1 MDIVRENGL
10 GVNILTMIY
19 DTMIIRI
26 VVTDAE
32 KLLILK
38 RTIAP
43 TAEQKWMKRSESMK
57 DERARVAIDRAM
69 RETYVENELTRK
81 AIVFFAK
88 LIFRLERQG
97 KIYLTN
103 NENTI
108 IDYLRNGDFSIF
120 DGKE

>member
-1 MDIVRENGL
+1 
-10 GVNILTMIY
+10 
-19 DTMIIRI
+19 
-26 VVTDAE
+26 
-32 KLLILK
+32 
-38 RTIAP
+38 
-43 TAEQKWMKRSESMK
+43 MK
-57 DERARVAIDRAM
+57 DERARFAIDRTM
-69 RETYVENELTRK
+69 REMYVEDELTRK

-120 DGKE
+120 

>member
-1 MDIVRENGL
+1 
-10 GVNILTMIY
+10 
-19 DTMIIRI
+19 
-26 VVTDAE
+26 
-32 KLLILK
+32 
-38 RTIAP
+38 
-43 TAEQKWMKRSESMK
+43 MK
-57 DERARVAIDRAM
+57 DERARFAIDRAI
-69 RETYVENELTRK
+69 REMYVEDELTRK

-120 DGKE
+120 

>member
-1 MDIVRENGL
+1 
-10 GVNILTMIY
+10 
-19 DTMIIRI
+19 
-26 VVTDAE
+26 
-32 KLLILK
+32 
-38 RTIAP
+38 
-43 TAEQKWMKRSESMK
+43 MK

-69 RETYVENELTRK
+69 REMYVEDELTRK

-120 DGKE
+120 DVKE

>member
-1 MDIVRENGL
+1 
-10 GVNILTMIY
+10 
-19 DTMIIRI
+19 
-26 VVTDAE
+26 
-32 KLLILK
+32 
-38 RTIAP
+38 
-43 TAEQKWMKRSESMK
+43 MK

-69 RETYVENELTRK
+69 REMYVEDELTRK

>member
-1 MDIVRENGL
+1 
-10 GVNILTMIY
+10 
-19 DTMIIRI
+19 
-26 VVTDAE
+26 
-32 KLLILK
+32 
-38 RTIAP
+38 
-43 TAEQKWMKRSESMK
+43 MK
-57 DERARVAIDRAM
+57 DERARFAIDRAM
-69 RETYVENELTRK
+69 REMYVEDELTRK

-120 DGKE
+120 

>member
-1 MDIVRENGL
+1 
-10 GVNILTMIY
+10 
-19 DTMIIRI
+19 
-26 VVTDAE
+26 
-32 KLLILK
+32 
-38 RTIAP
+38 
-43 TAEQKWMKRSESMK
+43 MK

-69 RETYVENELTRK
+69 REMYVEDELTRK

-120 DGKE
+120 

>member
-1 MDIVRENGL
+1 
-10 GVNILTMIY
+10 
-19 DTMIIRI
+19 
-26 VVTDAE
+26 
-32 KLLILK
+32 
-38 RTIAP
+38 
-43 TAEQKWMKRSESMK
+43 MK

-69 RETYVENELTRK
+69 REMYVEDELTRK

-97 KIYLTN
+97 KIYLTK

>member
-1 MDIVRENGL
+1 
-10 GVNILTMIY
+10 
-19 DTMIIRI
+19 
-26 VVTDAE
+26 
-32 KLLILK
+32 
-38 RTIAP
+38 
-43 TAEQKWMKRSESMK
+43 MK
-57 DERARVAIDRAM
+57 DERARFAIDNMM
-69 RETYVENELTRK
+69 REMCVKDELTRK

-120 DGKE
+120 DRKE

>member
-1 MDIVRENGL
+1 MIFAEH
-10 GVNILTMIY
+10 ILIT
-19 DTMIIRI
+19 T
-26 VVTDAE
+26 V
-32 KLLILK
+32 

-69 RETYVENELTRK
+69 RETYIENELTRK

>member
-1 MDIVRENGL
+1 
-10 GVNILTMIY
+10 
-19 DTMIIRI
+19 
-26 VVTDAE
+26 
-32 KLLILK
+32 
-38 RTIAP
+38 
-43 TAEQKWMKRSESMK
+43 MK

-69 RETYVENELTRK
+69 REMYVEDELTRK

-108 IDYLRNGDFSIF
+108 IDYLRKGDFSMF
-120 DGKE
+120 E